1 MNNGW
6 IWARGTMSVVHIRVL
21 YISST
26 QHFTFVSETAK
37 HSAITT
43 VLQLCVFPRCC
54 FTSVDAIF
62 CAKFL
67 YIMHS
72 LKTTNFSSLIC
83 FDRVLSSV
91 VSIGY

>member
-1 MNNGW
+1 M
-6 IWARGTMSVVHIRVL
+6 
-21 YISST
+21 
-26 QHFTFVSETAK
+26 FVCGVESAK

-54 FTSVDAIF
+54 FTYVDAMY

-72 LKTTNFSSLIC
+72 LKTPNFSSLIC
-83 FDRVLSSV
+83 YDRVCCSV
-91 VSIGY
+91 TCLLLVDCIVFHIANTYTGNHKNVTFYF